1 MALISSLPNFPD
13 LPRPSLPSM
22 PGSDRIKPLVKT
34 VFSKVDKVVPF
45 KLKKRLIEEALN
57 RAFVVAL
64 ADGEFDYLEGRALGL
79 EITDLKLKLAFT
91 CIDEQLVVQP
101 GYGCDAWIKGESGEF
116 LKLAKRSED
125 PDTLFFQRKLLIE
138 GDTELGLGTK
148 NLLDSIDWEELPA
161 LFQHSQTV
169 LQRFS

>member
-13 LPRPSLPSM
+13 LPRPSLP
-22 PGSDRIKPLVKT
+22 GTDRIKPLLKT
-34 VFSKVDKVVPF
+34 AFRKVDKVVPF
-45 KLKKRLIEEALN
+45 KLKKRLIEETLN

-64 ADGEFDYLEGRALGL
+64 EDGEFDYLEGRALGL
-79 EITDLKLKLAFT
+79 EVTDLKLKLAFT
-91 CIDEQLVVQP
+91 CIDEQLIVQP

-116 LKLAKRSED
+116 LKLANRSED

-161 LFQHSQTV
+161 LFQHSQAV